1 MLPIGICSKHRL
13 LIFTIFGCAL
23 LCCVFV
29 SIVEKWD
36 KPSSIRVRPK
46 RVSDLNNNVDRRL
59 GKTKAKSDAV
69 ALQDEKQW
77 EEEYKRRVERV
88 RSFCEKDEIAM
99 MRKAWRVASN
109 RRFGKKTYCQTHM
122 CPIIV
127 DEKNVLFF
135 CFIPKVAS
143 TRVKEFFLNI
153 SDIPLSDKARQKPT
167 NMHNFANSVLHR
179 VSPMYYPTTTARR
192 FFKIMF
198 VRHPFD
204 RLVSAFR
211 SKAEVSRETGSYFYE
226 NFWDR
231 VMITLRGRDNVNET
245 SRLTFPE
252 FVWYLSHTLERNYD
266 PHWAPYWSRC
276 DPCIVDYDFIGK
288 METASHDFPYAFE
301 KVGFNNTSHWWQNAK
316 PISRSLTLKYFS
328 QLTDKEVLTLYQIY
342 KLDFML
348 FGYDLDGFLSKTTTT
363 TTAIKKGT
371 FR

>member
-1 MLPIGICSKHRL
+1 MTLSAGTCSKFRL
-13 LIFTIFGCAL
+13 LILTIFGSAL
-23 LCCVFV
+23 LCYVFV

-36 KPSSIRVRPK
+36 KPTSFRVRPK
-46 RVSDLNNNVDRRL
+46 RVSDLNSSVDRSL
-59 GKTKAKSDAV
+59 GKTKARNESS
-69 ALQDEKQW
+69 ALQHEQQW
-77 EEEYKRRVERV
+77 EEEYKRRVDRV
-88 RSFCEKDEIAM
+88 RALCEKDEIAM

-109 RRFGKKTYCQTHM
+109 RRFGKKAYCQTHM

-153 SDIPLSDKARQKPT
+153 SNTPLNDKAREKPT
-167 NMHNFANSVLHR
+167 HLHDFANAVLHR
-179 VSPMYYPTTTARR
+179 VSPMYYTATTARR

-211 SKAEVSRETGSYFYE
+211 SKAETPRETASYFYE

-231 VMITLRGRDNVNET
+231 VMMTLRGSDNVNQT

-252 FVWYLSHTLERNYD
+252 FVWYLAHTLERNYD

-288 METASHDFPYAFE
+288 METADHDFSYAFE
-301 KVGFNNTSHWWQNAK
+301 KVGLNETSHWWQNAK
-316 PISRSLTLKYFS
+316 PHPRSLTLKYFS
-328 QLTDKEVLTLYQIY
+328 QLTDEEVLTLYRIY
-342 KLDFML
+342 KLDFLL
-348 FGYDLDGFLSKTTTT
+348 FGYDLDGFLSKNGTTT
-363 TTAIKKGT
+363 IKK
-371 FR
+371 